1 MALYPVIA
9 VRERLVCCLSPDRSI
24 MERCVIIGGADIGHY
39 GRLKHMI
46 RKDDYA
52 IYCDSGLKHCEK
64 LGLTPSLVV
73 GDFDSYPIDRVE
85 DGTERIILPGEKDDT
100 DTVYAVKE
108 ARKRGYTE
116 FLLLGVLGGRMDHTL
131 GNLAILSYLHRNEC
145 RGIMVDD
152 FCEIEL
158 VGAGEQAEI
167 GEEYPYFSLLSYNG
181 TAKGVTISG
190 AKYPLEEADIT
201 GQYQYGVSN
210 EVLKGGRAKVSLRE
224 GELLLVKVYIK

>member
-1 MALYPVIA
+1 
-9 VRERLVCCLSPDRSI
+9 

-52 IYCDSGLKHCEK
+52 IYCDSGLRHRER
-64 LGLTPSLVV
+64 LEIVPSLIV

-85 DGTERIILPGEKDDT
+85 DSTERIVLPCEKDDT

-108 ARKRGYTE
+108 AQKRGYKE
-116 FLLLGVLGGRMDHTL
+116 FLLLGVLGGRMDHSL
-131 GNLAILSYLHRNEC
+131 GNLAILSYLRRNGC
-145 RGIMVDD
+145 RGMIVDD
-152 FCEIEL
+152 WGQVEL
-158 VGAGEQAEI
+158 IIAGEQAEI
-167 GEEYPYFSLLSYNG
+167 GEEYAYFSLLAYNG

-210 EVLKGGRAKVSLRE
+210 EVLKGGCAKVSLRE
-224 GELLLVKVYIK
+224 GELLLIKVF